1 MAANDDWFEKG
12 CQVDLVSVSTTRSEP
27 RYTRATIHKS
37 TLLRE
42 LTGSRYT
49 FSNPDAREG
58 GTEKHRLLVR
68 YLEQRR
74 AGSSPDEAFMAI
86 ATNEATEQPSRSPR
100 ITLWQHGSLNT
111 PTRDTMTD
119 VAAVAEAFI
128 AVEGS
133 WKNAK
138 FEHSCTAKVLSPL
151 KTFAGHLSYQV
162 DAIVKQF
169 PRGTKC
175 YDFKFTGNP
184 FPPEVAE
191 YEIAL
196 MELAF
201 RGGKLN
207 DHQVPKHPGCRLV
220 FPGFTQG
227 QEIDFSGRTATVK
240 AQIIETCLRLL
251 AAEFESPDNH
261 LNTVRHRVTDR
272 NWKDRKRRKE
282 EDVPAWQ
289 TRLFG

>member
-1 MAANDDWFEKG
+1 MTANDDWFEKG
-12 CQVDLVSVSTTRSEP
+12 CQVDLASVQTTRSEP
-27 RYTRATIHKS
+27 RYTKATIHKS
-37 TLLRE
+37 RLMQE
-42 LTGSRYT
+42 LTGARYT
-49 FSNPDAREG
+49 LSNPDAREG

-68 YLEQRR
+68 YLGLRR
-74 AGSSPDEAFMAI
+74 TGSSPDDAFVSI
-86 ATNEATEQPSRSPR
+86 ATNEAAEQPPHSPR
-100 ITLWQHGSLNT
+100 ITLWQHGNPNT
-111 PTRDTMTD
+111 PRDTMTD
-119 VAAVAEAFI
+119 VAAAAEAFI
-128 AVEGS
+128 AIEGG

-138 FEHSCTAKVLSPL
+138 FEHNCQAKILSPS
-151 KTFAGHLSYQV
+151 KTLAGHLSYQI

-175 YDFKFTGNP
+175 YDFKFTSQP
-184 FPPEVAE
+184 FPPEAAE
-191 YEIAL
+191 FEIAL

-227 QEIDFSGRTATVK
+227 QEIDFSGRTHEVK
-240 AQIIETCLRLL
+240 AQIIETCLKLL
-251 AAEFESPDNH
+251 TAEFESPDNH

-272 NWKDRKRRKE
+272 NWKDRKRQKK

-289 TRLFG
+289 IQLF